1 MAAITEESEKLK
13 LKKSPPKYYEDTRK
27 HYYLASNTDSIESY
41 MQQQINELTNILIN
55 YKFQYDNIIRQ
66 RIKKKEDSIEIEKKI
81 EMLKKV
87 DNKIKVLQHY

>member
-1 MAAITEESEKLK
+1 MQENDFIYEEIISSPPPDS
-13 LKKSPPKYYEDTRK
+13 LKKSKKKTEPKLSRYMIDTRK

-66 RIKKKEDSIEIEKKI
+66 RIKKKRRF
-81 EMLKKV
+81 
-87 DNKIKVLQHY
+87 N